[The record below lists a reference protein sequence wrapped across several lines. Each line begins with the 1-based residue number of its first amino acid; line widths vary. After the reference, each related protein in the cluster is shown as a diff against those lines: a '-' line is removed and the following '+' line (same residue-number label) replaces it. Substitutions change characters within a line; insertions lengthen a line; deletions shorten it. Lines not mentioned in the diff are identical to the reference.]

1 MLSNADPIARRFV
14 RVGARNVHLRILGAG
29 PPALFIHS
37 SPADSTFVIPEMQAL
52 ADRYTCFAFDTPGF
66 GLSDPLPGDVLTIA
80 DLADAT
86 AEAMVAI
93 GLPRCP
99 VYGTHTGA
107 AIALEL
113 GARHPERVA
122 GLMIDA
128 VPIFTAEEGER
139 LVGGGF
145 PDFAPD
151 PLGGHFARIWT
162 RLRDQSIWFPW
173 FARRA
178 DQLNPYDLA
187 KPEVTHRWMLMFFN
201 AQRHY
206 KAAYSAAMRYG
217 DDAITAI
224 RALDVP
230 AIFTA
235 GETDML
241 HPHIARMPP
250 LKPFQSIRSF
260 GSDPAA
266 KKALIGEAFN
276 GFAVHGAAPRLES
289 VIDNE
294 PGRQFLDLDHGP
306 VFVRHAGDR
315 AGRPLLLLHDVPGSS
330 LALGPLI
337 GELAA
342 DRFVIAPDLPGGGES
357 VPLSDAPSIG
367 AYADMLAALL
377 DRIGIDR
384 CDIVAVGF
392 STSLAL
398 AFARAHPDR
407 ADRLAL
413 SGLLLPDEKE
423 RRALAEHQA
432 PPIVIEPD
440 GAHWFRLW
448 QQLRDGLIWWPWFV
462 PTLAAQRRVPADFGA
477 VALSDATVQV
487 MRQHLSYGHLIAA
500 ALAHD
505 AAADLAAL
513 DDVPI
518 IFSGPATPLS
528 KAYDDHAIAIAP
540 NARFHEYGP
549 DLKDFA
555 AVLADVLAR

>member
-1 MLSNADPIARRFV
+1 MSSSDPIARRFV
-14 RVGARNVHLRILGAG
+14 RVGARTVHLRMLGSG

-37 SPADSTFVIPEMQAL
+37 SPADSTFVLPEMQAL
-52 ADRYTCFAFDTPGF
+52 GRRYTCFAFDTPGF
-66 GLSDPLPGDVLTIA
+66 GLSDPLSGDVLSVA

-86 AEAMVAI
+86 AEAMAAI

-99 VYGTHTGA
+99 VFGTHTGA

-128 VPIFTAEEGER
+128 VPIFTAEESER

-145 PDFAPD
+145 PDFSPD

-173 FARRA
+173 FARDA
-178 DQLNPYDLA
+178 DHLNPYDLA
-187 KPEVTHRWMLMFFN
+187 TPEATHRWMLMFLN

-217 DDAITAI
+217 DDAIAAI
-224 RALDVP
+224 RALEVP
-230 AIFTA
+230 AIFA
-235 GETDML
+235 ASETDML

-250 LKPFQSIRSF
+250 LKPFQSIRGF

-266 KKALIGEAFN
+266 KKALIGEAFD
-276 GFAVHGAAPRLES
+276 GFAVHGAAPQVGSL
-289 VIDNE
+289 IDDR
-294 PGRQFLDLDHGP
+294 PGRQFFDLDHGP
-306 VFVRHAGDR
+306 VLVRHAGAR
-315 AGRPLLLLHDVPGSS
+315 SARPLLVLHDVPGSS
-330 LALGPLI
+330 LAV
-337 GELAA
+337 EALAA
-342 DRFVIAPDLPGGGES
+342 DLAGDRFVIAPDLPGSGES
-357 VPLSDAPSIG
+357 VALSDAPSIG
-367 AYADMLAALL
+367 DYADMLAGLL

-384 CDIVAVGF
+384 CDIVAIGF
-392 STSLAL
+392 ATSLAL

-407 ADRLAL
+407 VDRLVL
-413 SGLLLPDEKE
+413 TGLLLPDEDE
-423 RRALAEHQA
+423 RRALAEGYA
-432 PPIVIEPD
+432 PPIRIEPD

-448 QQLRDGLIWWPWFV
+448 QQLRDRLIWWPWFT

-477 VALSDATVQV
+477 AALGDATVQV
-487 MRQHLSYGHLIAA
+487 MRQREAYGHLVAA

-513 DDVPI
+513 AEPPLI
-518 IFSGPATPLS
+518 LSGSVTPLS
-528 KAYDDHAIAIAP
+528 KACDDRLP
-540 NARFHEYGP
+540 NGPFPEYGD
-549 DLKDFA
+549 DLKG
-555 AVLADVLAR
+555 LATIVTDLLAR